1 METIDEWDNQKHDHA
16 SRMEFINH
24 TLNSR
29 SKSLIV
35 IFQTLN
41 FRIHFQKTAT
51 KKQILNFFFR
61 I

>member
-1 METIDEWDNQKHDHA
+1 METIDEWDNQKLDHA
-16 SRMEFINH
+16 YRMEFINH

-51 KKQILNFFFR
+51 KMQILNFFFR

>member
-16 SRMEFINH
+16 YRMEFINH

-29 SKSLIV
+29 SKSLIA

-41 FRIHFQKTAT
+41 FRIHHQKTAT
-51 KKQILNFFFR
+51 KK
-61 I
+61 

>member
-1 METIDEWDNQKHDHA
+1 METIDEWDNQMRDHA
-16 SRMEFINH
+16 YRMEFINH